1 MGKFALY
8 TIGFALLACVP
19 AILLAGMFSGG
30 GGDVA
35 PFLLG
40 LLAVVCLGAGIG
52 METISKWGPWMDLV
66 SIYII
71 PIGAT
76 LGAVSW
82 FFIMKKDDLL
92 AAVNTGSG
100 KHHGALWYNV
110 GRFVYVPLAALLCG
124 VALIAHV
131 AF

>member
-1 MGKFALY
+1 
-8 TIGFALLACVP
+8 
-19 AILLAGMFSGG
+19 
-30 GGDVA
+30 
-35 PFLLG
+35 
-40 LLAVVCLGAGIG
+40 
-52 METISKWGPWMDLV
+52 METISKWGTVDGPGVDL
-66 SIYII
+66 YY
-71 PIGAT
+71 PHRHAT

-100 KHHGALWYNV
+100 KRHGALWYNV

>member
-1 MGKFALY
+1 
-8 TIGFALLACVP
+8 
-19 AILLAGMFSGG
+19 
-30 GGDVA
+30 
-35 PFLLG
+35 
-40 LLAVVCLGAGIG
+40 

-100 KHHGALWYNV
+100 KRHGVLWYNV

>member
-1 MGKFALY
+1 MS
-8 TIGFALLACVP
+8 CE
-19 AILLAGMFSGG
+19 SQWW
-30 GGDVA
+30 
-35 PFLLG
+35 
-40 LLAVVCLGAGIG
+40 VVCLGAGIG
-52 METISKWGPWMDLV
+52 METISKGGPWMDLV

-71 PIGAT
+71 PSGAT

-100 KHHGALWYNV
+100 KRHGALWYNV

>member
-1 MGKFALY
+1 MLHRFPKLSRKVV
-8 TIGFALLACVP
+8 LV
-19 AILLAGMFSGG
+19 
-30 GGDVA
+30 
-35 PFLLG
+35 

-100 KHHGALWYNV
+100 KRMV
-110 GRFVYVPLAALLCG
+110 RFGIMWAVLSMCPGSAAVRGGTDRSCG
-124 VALIAHV
+124 VLMLHKVGAKSENLH
-131 AF
+131 F